1 MLITDGIRDMLW
13 SGMTLTLELTLGSLV
28 IAMIIGLVMAFAKE
42 SNTRVLSRFATL
54 YTTLVRGIPDLA
66 LMLLI
71 FYSLQI
77 WLNALTDL
85 LGVSQIDIDP
95 FSAGLA
101 ALGLIYGAYFTETF
115 RGAFLGMAA
124 GQMEAARAYG
134 LGRWACLRHVL
145 FPQMMRLAL
154 PGLANNWL
162 VMLKATSIVSI
173 VGLSDITKR
182 AQDAGKGS
190 GDMLLYLCIAAG
202 FYLAVTSVSSLFIIW
217 LNRRY
222 SQGTQEVRL

>member
-1 MLITDGIRDMLW
+1 MLIADGIRDMLW

-42 SNTRVLSRFATL
+42 SNTRVLSRFAAL
-54 YTTLVRGIPDLA
+54 YTTLIRGIPDLA

-71 FYSLQI
+71 FYSLQL

-101 ALGLIYGAYFTETF
+101 TLGLIYGAYFTETF
-115 RGAFLGMAA
+115 RGAVLGMAA

-202 FYLAVTSVSSLFIIW
+202 FYLAVTSVSSLFIVW

-222 SQGTQEVRL
+222 SQGTQEARL